1 MLGAIIGDI
10 VGSVY
15 EFNNYRHKNFS
26 PLFNKD
32 SFFTDDTIC
41 TIGVADALVHDA
53 DPAHTLQS
61 WCRRYKHVGGWGN
74 RFYDWIEEDTLS
86 PYGSFGNGAAMRVS
100 PAGLLASNLEE
111 AVEMSKRVTEITHD
125 HQEGL
130 RGAAATASAIYW
142 AKRGAPPHEVRQ
154 LVSDAY
160 GYDMS
165 RSVDDIRPTYHFNE
179 TCMETVPEA
188 LTCALEANSYEDA
201 IRNAVSI
208 GGDSDTIAAI
218 AGGLAEALYGLPVEI
233 AGQGWAYLSPD
244 MKKVVLS
251 LYRASGLTLQLP
263 DHLVMKRRAARRTD
277 DHCAVV
283 DFRRFDYDGN

>member
-53 DPAHTLQS
+53 DPARTLQS

-74 RFYDWIEEDTLS
+74 RFCDWIEEDTLS
-86 PYGSFGNGAAMRVS
+86 PYGSYGNGAAMRVS
-100 PAGLLASNLEE
+100 PAGLLASNLED

-142 AKRGAPPHEVRQ
+142 AKRGVLAHEVRQ
-154 LVSDAY
+154 LVSDVY

-165 RSVDDIRPTYHFNE
+165 RSVDDIRPTYRFNE

-233 AGQGWAYLSPD
+233 AGQGWAYLPPD

-263 DHLVMKRRAARRTD
+263 DHLVMKRRATRRTD

-283 DFRRFDYDGN
+283 DFRRFDYDDN